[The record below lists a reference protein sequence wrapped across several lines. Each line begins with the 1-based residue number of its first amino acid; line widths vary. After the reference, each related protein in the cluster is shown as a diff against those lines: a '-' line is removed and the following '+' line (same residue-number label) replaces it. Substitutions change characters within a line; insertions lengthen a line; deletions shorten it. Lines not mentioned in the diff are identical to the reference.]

1 MDGSWL
7 DLLRLDS
14 CGDFMMETIEQFL
27 ARGGQ
32 IKVLDTKDRALHC
45 PNREFSIVSA
55 GARER
60 KQYEEG
66 RRV

>member
-1 MDGSWL
+1 MVVIDV
-7 DLLRLDS
+7 
-14 CGDFMMETIEQFL
+14 ETVEQFL
-27 ARGGQ
+27 ARGGE
-32 IKVLDTKDRALHC
+32 ITVLDTTERAVKD

-66 RRV
+66 NRA